1 MKSTVIGWLAGCL
14 LVTSACATTVKNVHQ
29 TAPLRAKARWV
40 MLPVANYAE
49 TPQAGERLEALLDT
63 VLRQDGIGALD
74 QYPPLKEDD
83 SHLIMSDRQRYQES
97 LAWAQQQHFD
107 YAVAGSVEEWRYKSG
122 LDAEPAVGVTVQVI
136 ELATNRVV
144 WSASGTRTG
153 NGGDNASGTALQL
166 VDTLLADL
174 RVVQ

>member
-1 MKSTVIGWLAGCL
+1 MAGALCL
-14 LVTSACATTVKNVHQ
+14 ACACSTTVKNVQQ
-29 TAPLRAKARWV
+29 TAPLRPNARWV
-40 MLPVANYAE
+40 MLPAANYAE

-63 VLRQDGIGALD
+63 VLRKDGITALD

-83 SHLIMSDRQRYQES
+83 SHLVMSDRQRYQES

-122 LDAEPAVGVTVQVI
+122 LDGEPAVGLTVQVI

-166 VDTLLADL
+166 IDTLLQDL
-174 RVVQ
+174 RVRP